1 MIHQRLGQ
9 RKSGVATDEAEAL
22 QTDVMRFLAIICMC
36 LMIVFSLVQSLPVSS
51 RENKP
56 TMQDAGL
63 LDQEITALKK
73 RAQKLSQDIATLD
86 QAKAR
91 HAKQVEAMI
100 VALKQGEADLAIL
113 VEKKKI
119 QAQQIAR
126 KTQTLSAVNNQLMK
140 AQENIADFHAQIS
153 AANQQLEKQQA
164 DLDAVQRLI
173 SISRAQLAAA
183 EQSARE
189 ARQALRKRFE
199 QAAVKEAA
207 ARREEEKKAAVAARE
222 AAEKKRIA
230 ALKQQAAQQAA
241 AIRERQR
248 ERESQTAARE
258 TPATPTA
265 DPPPEKRG
273 FSLSFASN
281 SALDHLLSVPDG
293 VSLYLLAGGSGWQLG
308 RDKSGIYRFFK
319 SRVPNQLYDMDI
331 RTVPEK
337 IQRAGRKVVAA
348 FGKGQSAYGV
358 RLTPSM
364 QNSISQLMATHE
376 WGDLIIAKNGDI
388 SIE

>member
-1 MIHQRLGQ
+1 MIHQRVGQ
-9 RKSGVATDEAEAL
+9 RKSGVASDEAEAL

-51 RENKP
+51 RENRP
-56 TMQDAGL
+56 RMQDAGL
-63 LDQEITALKK
+63 LVQEIAALEE
-73 RAQKLSQDIATLD
+73 RAQQLSRDIAMLA

-91 HAKQVEAMI
+91 HEKHVATMI
-100 VALKQGEADLAIL
+100 VNLKQAEADLANL
-113 VEKKKI
+113 EEKKKM
-119 QAQQIAR
+119 QARQIAR
-126 KTQTLSAVNNQLMK
+126 KTQALSAVENRLMK
-140 AQENIADFHAQIS
+140 AREDMADFHAQTS
-153 AANQQLEKQQA
+153 AAHRQLAKQQA

-173 SISRAQLAAA
+173 SISRARLAAA
-183 EQSARE
+183 EQSARNAQQE
-189 ARQALRKRFE
+189 LRKNFE
-199 QAAVKEAA
+199 QAALKEEAV
-207 ARREEEKKAAVAARE
+207 RREEEKKAAAAARE
-222 AAEKKRIA
+222 AAEKERIT

-248 ERESQTAARE
+248 EREARK
-258 TPATPTA
+258 TPAAETA

-281 SALDHLLSVPDG
+281 SALDYLLTIHDG

-308 RDKSGIYRFFK
+308 RDKSGTYRFFK
-319 SRVPNQLYDMDI
+319 SPVPGQLYDMDS

-348 FGKGQSAYGV
+348 FGKGRSAYGV
-358 RLTPSM
+358 QLTPPM
-364 QNSISQLMATHE
+364 QSKISHLMATHE
-376 WGDLIIAKNGDI
+376 RGDLIIAKNGDI